1 MNCDI
6 KIGRYMKNNNT
17 LLCGVLIGEHKLDKD
32 NFIQEIKERVIE
44 KGFNFTV
51 INTTFC
57 KKPEDFPL
65 HEEFVKWSKYL
76 ADNKIYFHLV
86 RTAQKAPA
94 GKISQLEERTVKEMK
109 ELAGEY
115 FLGDSIAEP
124 GLAYAAK
131 GEFFLSLNY
140 TPNYVFDNVK
150 DAHDRYIKT
159 VSDLVERNKKIGMP
173 ASLSIESTAL
183 TKYNIEAGI
192 KFHIIETPNSDPD
205 FIIPS
210 ARGAVN
216 NLSDSP
222 FWGALIAHE
231 WYGGMRHEDT
241 LKRKRL
247 NLLTKFLFMHGTR
260 TLMLESGDN
269 YVSAYGHRYEWD
281 SEICKYM
288 RDEIDNFAYYSKNND
303 RPAASP
309 KVTFG
314 ILSGLYD
321 GYAAY
326 SNSSVWAQ
334 FGGRREWGHT
344 DAEFSY
350 RLLNCMGS
358 KRRWGDVENYGDYDT
373 SAFPAYGTYDIVP
386 IESSVDNLCKYE
398 YLVMLGWNTMTD
410 ENMDKLTEYVRRG
423 GKLLLSGAHL
433 NYSVKREG
441 EFIPPSNEKLEALC
455 GCRYY
460 GEDFSTNFGTK
471 LEYDSIN
478 EKHLYPGTKSLACDP
493 IASAGFVDYMRLELT
508 NARRLGFASD
518 NWSKPTNLGETVIE
532 NRVGKGTVTFV
543 TSKFYPGN
551 PALTPLYST
560 FLREFIS
567 SSARE
572 CETKVIASDKLR
584 YTVYEGNK
592 IYLLN
597 TDYDLPI
604 AVKIIYKDTETLVNL
619 EPLELKTIQL

>member
-1 MNCDI
+1 MNFTCD
-6 KIGRYMKNNNT
+6 K
-17 LLCGVLIGEHKLDKD
+17 LLSGVLLGEHRLDKD
-32 NFIQEIKERVIE
+32 NLISELNERVIS

-57 KKPEDFPL
+57 RKPEEFPTHEDFI
-65 HEEFVKWSKYL
+65 KWTEYL
-76 ADNKIYFHLV
+76 TEHKIYFHLV
-86 RTAQKAPA
+86 RTAQKAPD
-94 GKISQLEERTVKEMK
+94 GKNSQLEERTVKQMREI
-109 ELAGEY
+109 AGEY
-115 FLGDSIAEP
+115 FLGDSITEP
-124 GLAYAAK
+124 GLAYSAK

-140 TPNYVFDNVK
+140 TPNYIWDNVK

-159 VSDLVERNKKIGMP
+159 VSAFVEKNEKAGMP
-173 ASLSIESTAL
+173 CSLSIESTAL

-192 KFHIIETPNSDPD
+192 KLHIVETPNSDPD
-205 FIIPS
+205 FIIPTV
-210 ARGAVN
+210 RGAVN
-216 NLSDSP
+216 NLGDTA
-222 FWGALIAHE
+222 FWGSLIAHE
-231 WYGGMRHEDT
+231 WYGGMRHDDT

-247 NLLTKFLFMHGTR
+247 NLLTKFLFMQGTR
-260 TLMLESGDN
+260 TLMLESGDD
-269 YVSAYGHRYEWD
+269 YITAYGHRYERD
-281 SEICKYM
+281 SEICTYI
-288 RDEIDNFAYYSKNND
+288 RNEIDGFAYYSKNDD
-303 RPAASP
+303 RPSHSP
-309 KVTFG
+309 IVKFG
-314 ILSGLYD
+314 IISGLYD

-350 RLLNCMGS
+350 RLLNAMGA
-358 KRRWGDVENYGDYDT
+358 KRRWGDVENYGDFDA
-373 SAFPAYGTYDIVP
+373 SAFPAYGTYDVVP
-386 IESSVDNLCKYE
+386 IEASVDALSKYD

-423 GKLLLSGAHL
+423 GRLLLSGAHL

-455 GCRYY
+455 GCRYF

-471 LEYDSIN
+471 LEYESIN
-478 EKHLYPGTKSLACDP
+478 EKHMYPGSKSLACDP
-493 IASAGFVDYMRLELT
+493 VASAGFVDYMRVELT
-508 NARRLGFASD
+508 SARRLGFASD
-518 NWSKPTNLGETVIE
+518 NWSKPTNLVDTVIE

-543 TSKFYPGN
+543 TAKNYPGN
-551 PALTPLYST
+551 PALTPLYSI

-572 CETKVIASDKLR
+572 CEIKVIASDKLR

-604 AVKIIYKDTETLVNL
+604 TVKIIYGGKEELVTLDS
-619 EPLELKTIQL
+619 LELKSIQL

>member
-1 MNCDI
+1 MNI
-6 KIGRYMKNNNT
+6 NT
-17 LLCGVLIGEHKLDKD
+17 LLSGVLLGEHKLDKD
-32 NFIQEIKERVIE
+32 TLIEEINERVVS

-57 KKPEDFPL
+57 KKPEDFPT
-65 HEEFVKWSKYL
+65 HDDFIKWTKYL
-76 ADNKIYFHLV
+76 AENKIYFHLV
-86 RTAQKAPA
+86 RTAQKAPE
-94 GKISQLEERTVKEMK
+94 GKISQMEERTVKEMK
-109 ELAGEY
+109 EIAGEY
-115 FLGDSIAEP
+115 FLGDCIAEP

-140 TPNYVFDNVK
+140 TPNYVWDNVK

-173 ASLSIESTAL
+173 ASISIESTAL

-192 KFHIIETPNSDPD
+192 KIHIVETPNSDPD
-205 FIIPS
+205 FIIPTV
-210 ARGAVN
+210 RGAVN
-216 NLSDSP
+216 NVGNSH
-222 FWGALIAHE
+222 FWGSLIAHE

-247 NLLTKFLFMHGTR
+247 NLLTKFLFMHGTH

-269 YVSAYGHRYEWD
+269 YVSAYGHKYEWD
-281 SEICKYM
+281 SEICTYM
-288 RDEIDNFAYYSKNND
+288 RNEIDNFAYYAKNDD

-309 KVTFG
+309 KVKFG
-314 ILSGLYD
+314 IISGLYD

-350 RLLNCMGS
+350 RLLNCMGA
-358 KRRWGDVENYGDYDT
+358 KRKWADVDNYGDYDT
-373 SAFPAYGTYDIVP
+373 SAFPAYGTYDVVP
-386 IESSVDNLCKYE
+386 IEADVDALSKYE

-433 NYSVKREG
+433 NYSIKREG

-455 GCRYY
+455 GCRYN
-460 GEDFSTNFGTK
+460 GEDFSTNYGTK
-471 LEYDSIN
+471 LEYNSLN

-493 IASAGFVDYMRLELT
+493 VASAGFVDYMKLELT
-508 NARRLGFASD
+508 SARRLGFASD
-518 NWSKPTNLGETVIE
+518 NWSKPTDLGATVIE
-532 NRVGKGTVTFV
+532 NKVGKGTVTFV
-543 TSKFYPGN
+543 TSKSYPGN
-551 PALTPLYST
+551 PAVTPLYSIL
-560 FLREFIS
+560 FREFIS

-572 CETKVIASDKLR
+572 CEIKVIGSDKLR
-584 YTVYEGNK
+584 YTVYDGNK

-604 AVKIIYKDTETLVNL
+604 TVKIIYSGKEHIINL
-619 EPLELKTIQL
+619 DSLEMKSLQL

>member
-1 MNCDI
+1 MN
-6 KIGRYMKNNNT
+6 MKNT
-17 LLCGVLIGEHKLDKD
+17 PLLCGVKLGEHKLDKE
-32 NFIQEIKERVIE
+32 NLIEEINERVIS

-51 INTTFC
+51 INTTFL
-57 KKPEDFPL
+57 KTLEDFPT
-65 HEEFVKWSKYL
+65 HEDFIKWTEHLTKH
-76 ADNKIYFHLV
+76 KIYFHLV
-86 RTAQKAPA
+86 RTAQKAPE
-94 GKISQLEERTVKEMK
+94 GKTSQMEEKTVEKMK
-109 ELAGEY
+109 EIAGEY
-115 FLGDSIAEP
+115 FLGDAIAEP
-124 GLAYAAK
+124 GLAYSAK
-131 GEFFLSLNY
+131 GEFFLSLDY
-140 TPNYVFDNVK
+140 TPNYVWDNVK

-159 VSDLVERNKKIGMP
+159 VSELVKRNQKIGMP
-173 ASLSIESTAL
+173 ASISVESTAL

-192 KFHIIETPNSDPD
+192 KMHIVETPNSDPD

-216 NLSDSP
+216 NLSDTP
-222 FWGALIAHE
+222 FWGSLIAHE

-247 NLLTKFLFMHGTR
+247 NLLTKFLYMHGTR

-269 YVSAYGHRYEWD
+269 YVSAYGDSYEWD
-281 SEICKYM
+281 SEICKHM
-288 RDEIDNFAYYSKNND
+288 RNEIDSFVYYSKNDD
-303 RPAASP
+303 RPSHSP

-326 SNSSVWAQ
+326 SNSSIWAQ

-350 RLLNCMGS
+350 RLLNSMGA
-358 KRRWGDVENYGDYDT
+358 KRRWGDVDNYGDYDT

-386 IESSVDNLCKYE
+386 IEADVNALSKYE

-441 EFIPPSNEKLEALC
+441 EFLPPSNEKLEALC

-460 GEDFSTNFGTK
+460 GEDFSTNYGTK
-471 LEYDSIN
+471 LEYDSLN

-493 IASAGFVDYMRLELT
+493 IASAGFVDYMKVELT
-508 NARRLGFASD
+508 SARRLGFASD
-518 NWSKPTNLGETVIE
+518 SWSKPTSLGTTVIE
-532 NRVGKGTVTFV
+532 NKIGKGTVTFI
-543 TSKFYPGN
+543 TSKNYPGN
-551 PALTPLYST
+551 PALTPLYSV
-560 FLREFIS
+560 FFREFIS

-572 CETKVIASDKLR
+572 CEIKVIGSDKLR

-604 AVKIIYKDTETLVNL
+604 TVKIIFCGKETLITL
-619 EPLELKTIQL
+619 DSLELKSVSL